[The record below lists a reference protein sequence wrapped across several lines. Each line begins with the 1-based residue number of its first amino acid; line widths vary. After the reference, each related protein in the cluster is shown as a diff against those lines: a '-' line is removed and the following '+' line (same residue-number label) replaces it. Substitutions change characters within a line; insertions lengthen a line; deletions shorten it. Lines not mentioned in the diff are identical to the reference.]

1 MGQDIMASSSRV
13 PLSASWFSVDAR
25 RHPTVTGL
33 IVGALPLLVACG
45 GSNAASQMR
54 PEAPTAANALGE
66 PGRGEAG
73 ECHDVQNGGRPLI
86 VDWRPEQRGDLEV
99 AMGQGIAVVTYT
111 CHGLELL
118 PDCMAEGS
126 YGFKGIVLKQQ
137 LIRLES
143 ADELRANLPL
153 SGAALAAK
161 LSADFASGTT
171 LDLATALV
179 GNLTASRFNVA
190 RTDLSGRCDGAT
202 HFVRGANIGAF
213 VMQTGERAQ
222 ATSAAQIF
230 SAGAEGASSSRK
242 LARTE
247 DGQIDSCKESNT
259 DASKPPPNCGALV
272 RVHLLPLSGA
282 GSSEPP
288 KEGTKPAAEERAELE
303 ADCPAGLVS
312 RDGKCTKLEATVAHE
327 CAPGDQADCEAQC
340 QKNQPLSCA
349 RLARILSS
357 RADDTSA
364 QSRAAGLFE
373 KACGPDAP
381 GACSDLAILRLT
393 TAPGAATEAEAS
405 RLFDQACKLGESNG
419 CFNLGNLYY
428 DGRGVTADKQ
438 RAFALFTQA
447 CNAGKP
453 AGCIN
458 AGNMYDDGEGVS
470 ADPQQAFALF
480 KKACEGGEA
489 VGCSNLAY
497 MYGEGRGA
505 AQDQAAAT
513 RTYEKACTLG
523 NAKGCAY
530 AATRY
535 EQGLGVAADAAKAKD
550 LYANACKLGAQEACG
565 K

>member
-1 MGQDIMASSSRV
+1 MASTPRV
-13 PLSASWFSVDAR
+13 SCLTSNPSHNGWRLAALSGV
-25 RHPTVTGL
+25 L
-33 IVGALPLLVACG
+33 VGTLPLLSACG
-45 GSNAASQMR
+45 GGNAASQVR

-66 PGRGEAG
+66 PGEGDSG

-99 AMGQGIAVVTYT
+99 AMGQGIAVVHYS

-137 LIRLES
+137 LIRLEN

-161 LSADFASGTT
+161 LSAEFASGTT

-179 GNLTASRFNVA
+179 GNLTASRFDVA
-190 RTDLSGRCDGAT
+190 RTDLAGRCDGAT

-247 DGQIDSCKESNT
+247 DGQLESCKESNA
-259 DASKPPPNCGALV
+259 DAAKPPANCGALV
-272 RVHLLPLSGA
+272 RVHLLPLSGGG
-282 GSSEPP
+282 GSGPQ
-288 KEGTKPAAEERAELE
+288 GVKPATEERAELE

-312 RDGKCTKLEATVAHE
+312 RGGKCARLEAAVAHE

-357 RADDTSA
+357 KVGDASA
-364 QSRAAGLFE
+364 QTRASGLFE

-381 GACSDLAILRLT
+381 GACSDLAILRLSQS
-393 TAPGAATEAEAS
+393 PGAATEVQAS
-405 RLFDQACKLGESNG
+405 GLFEQACKLGESNG

-438 RAFALFTQA
+438 RAFALFSQA

-458 AGNMYDDGEGVS
+458 AGNMYDDGEGVA
-470 ADPQQAFALF
+470 ADPKQAFTLF
-480 KKACEGGEA
+480 KKACEGGEP

-497 MYGEGRGA
+497 MYGEGRGTV
-505 AQDQAAAT
+505 QDQAAAT
-513 RTYEKACTLG
+513 RTYEKACALG
-523 NAKGCAY
+523 NSKGCAY

-535 EQGLGVAADAAKAKD
+535 EQGQGVAADATKAQG
-550 LYANACKLGAQEACG
+550 LRARACKLGLKESCE

>member
-1 MGQDIMASSSRV
+1 MASCSRIR
-13 PLSASWFSVDAR
+13 PFTSCRSHNGRSLKAL
-25 RHPTVTGL
+25 TGVL
-33 IVGALPLLVACG
+33 VGTLPLLFGCSG
-45 GSNAASQMR
+45 GNAASQVR
-54 PEAPTAANALGE
+54 PEAPTAATALGE
-66 PGRGEAG
+66 PAG
-73 ECHDVQNGGRPLI
+73 GDSDECHDVQNGGRPLI

-99 AMGQGIAVVTYT
+99 AMAQGIAVVNYS

-137 LIRLES
+137 LIRLEN

-153 SGAALAAK
+153 SGAAIAAK

-190 RTDLSGRCDGAT
+190 RTDLAGRCDGAT

-213 VMQTGERAQ
+213 VMQTGERAR

-247 DGQIDSCKESNT
+247 DGQLESCKESST
-259 DASKPPPNCGALV
+259 DANKPPANCAALV
-272 RVHLLPLSGA
+272 RVRLLPLSGGG
-282 GSSEPP
+282 GSGPQGP
-288 KEGTKPAAEERAELE
+288 KPATEERAELE
-303 ADCPAGLVS
+303 ADCPVGLVS
-312 RDGKCTKLEATVAHE
+312 RDGKCAKLEAAVAHE

-357 RADDTSA
+357 KAGDATA
-364 QSRAAGLFE
+364 ATRAAGLFG

-381 GACSDLAILRLT
+381 GACSDLAILRLRKSQD
-393 TAPGAATEAEAS
+393 AATEAEAA
-405 RLFDQACKLGESNG
+405 RLFEQACKLGESNG

-428 DGRGVTADKQ
+428 DGRGVTANKQ
-438 RAFALFTQA
+438 RAFALFAQA

-458 AGNMYDDGEGVS
+458 AGNMYDDGEGVN
-470 ADPQQAFALF
+470 ADPEQAFVLF

-513 RTYEKACTLG
+513 RTYEKACSLG
-523 NAKGCAY
+523 SSKGCAY
-530 AATRY
+530 AAARY
-535 EQGLGVAADAAKAKD
+535 EQGQGVAVDAAKAKG
-550 LYANACKLGAQEACG
+550 LRAQACKLGSKESCEM
-565 K
+565 